1 MCKSTVLQ
9 LAGWRGHWESHNKE
23 REKEDREQE
32 VGERETDRRI
42 SIYSKQIVNNVRDQH
57 TNK

>member
-9 LAGWRGHWESHNKE
+9 LAGWRGHWESQNKE
-23 REKEDREQE
+23 REKEDREQR

-42 SIYSKQIVNNVRDQH
+42 YLL
-57 TNK
+57 